1 MNELLPC
8 PFCGGEANVID
19 HHNDD
24 GSVSVGCNNDTCLG
38 FSGLGWLYKTEAEA
52 IAAWN
57 TRAAYEMEGWFYLPK
72 PKQRLFD
79 YTTGFSF
86 DDVSLKATGTVG
98 VYALADAIRKWQEE
112 ELNQH
117 IIERIC
123 EVFKPER
130 TCDYKQAAEYWQR
143 MYEETFAERTCQNVD
158 DHKTVWFI
166 CSVCGYPQKLSHT
179 RNYCPSCGCKVVSE

>member
-1 MNELLPC
+1 MSELLSC
-8 PFCGGEANVID
+8 PFCGGEADVID
-19 HHNDD
+19 YDD
-24 GSVSVGCNNDTCLG
+24 ECWVAHQCANGTSVETNS
-38 FSGLGWLYKTEAEA
+38 YETEAEA

-57 TRAAYEMEGWFYLPK
+57 TRAAYEMEGWFYLPT

-179 RNYCPSCGCKVVSE
+179 RNYCPSCGCKVVS